1 MEQEEQARIGAL
13 AGIFGAMTFYVLL
26 ALAIWSSGDWRFGY
40 DFLSDLGASGPYG
53 WLFNSAV
60 VILGALG
67 IAFTWFLYPFVSWS
81 RLGKTATITFDLG
94 CVFLMLVGIFPIDTG
109 DLHDKVSWAFFIL
122 IVLSLMLMMV
132 PFRDHRTLGRPG
144 FIATLAVVLLTIID
158 LLMVYSGL
166 MRYELCEALVVLCL
180 TTWVMVISVF
190 ILYKLRTDSFIV
202 NTGND

>member
-13 AGIFGAMTFYVLL
+13 AGIFGAMAFYVLL
-26 ALAIWSSGDWRFGY
+26 ALAIWLSGGWRFGY
-40 DFLSDLGASGPYG
+40 DFLSDLGAPGPYG

-60 VILGALG
+60 MILGALG
-67 IAFTWFLYPFVSWS
+67 IVFTWFLYPFVSWS
-81 RLGKTATITFDLG
+81 ELGKVATITFDLG

-109 DLHDKVSWAFFIL
+109 DLHDNVSWAFFIL

-158 LLMVYSGL
+158 LLMVYSGM

-180 TTWVMVISVF
+180 TAWVLVISAF
-190 ILYKLRTDSFIV
+190 ILYKLRTDAIV
-202 NTGND
+202 VNAGSS